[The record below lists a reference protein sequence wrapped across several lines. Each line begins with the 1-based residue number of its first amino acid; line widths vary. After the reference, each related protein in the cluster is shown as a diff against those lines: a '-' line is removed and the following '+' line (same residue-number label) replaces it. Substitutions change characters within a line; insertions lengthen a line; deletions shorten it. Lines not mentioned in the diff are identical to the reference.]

1 MVNFDVSTGITSTG
15 AINIVTRSGTN
26 DFHGSAYFF
35 YRDHNMAAY
44 PALKRN
50 PLDPSPF
57 FARRNPGLW
66 LSGPIMKNRVF
77 FFYNYEHTNQTQAVT
92 YQPDLAAF
100 AAIGGV
106 FPSPFITELQ
116 TARVDYRHSDKNNFF
131 FRYSH
136 DGNHTFGLYATT
148 AANPS
153 TWTGQQ
159 EPGELTH

>member
-1 MVNFDVSTGITSTG
+1 NFDVSTGITSTG
-15 AINIVTRSGTN
+15 AINIVTRSGSN

-57 FARRNPGLW
+57 FARRNPGFW
-66 LSGPIMKNRVF
+66 LSGPVMKKKLF
-77 FFYNYEHTNQTQAVT
+77 FFYNYEHMNQTQAVT

-116 TARVDYRHSDKNNFF
+116 TAR
-131 FRYSH
+131 
-136 DGNHTFGLYATT
+136 
-148 AANPS
+148 
-153 TWTGQQ
+153 
-159 EPGELTH
+159 